1 MAPPLVVLVTDPRYE
16 LTRTAAIIREA
27 AAVLGGR
34 RVLVQLRDKEAT
46 SESLLAQAQA
56 LRLVT
61 REVGARL
68 VINGS
73 LAIAQQSG
81 ADGLHLP
88 GRRNAS
94 KIASTCAA
102 ARELLGHHA
111 LVTVAAHDDDDVRN
125 AALAGASAVLVSP
138 IFATPGKGTPR
149 GIAALSAARATADAA
164 RHDPSL
170 AVYALGGVTG
180 ANAAACIEAGA
191 DGVAAI
197 RALYEDGGEL
207 LRALAALAA
216 LDGLAAVAAVGPG
229 RSGMP

>member
-1 MAPPLVVLVTDPRYE
+1 MIPREAPPIVVLVTDPRYD
-16 LTRTAAIIREA
+16 LAQTSAVIREA
-27 AAVLGGR
+27 AAALGGH
-34 RVLVQLRDKEAT
+34 RVLVQLRDKEAST
-46 SESLLAQAQA
+46 ESLLAQARA

-81 ADGLHLP
+81 ADGVHLP
-88 GRRNAS
+88 GGRTAS
-94 KIASTCAA
+94 KITSTCAA
-102 ARELLGHHA
+102 ARELLGRHA
-111 LVTVAAHDDDDVRN
+111 LVTVAAHDDDDVLD

-138 IFATPGKGTPR
+138 ICATPGKGTPR

-164 RHDPSL
+164 RHDPAL

-180 ANAAACIEAGA
+180 ANAAECIEAGA

-197 RALYEDGGEL
+197 HALYEDGGEL
-207 LRALAALAA
+207 LRALAAL
-216 LDGLAAVAAVGPG
+216 GPATYRPG
-229 RSGMP
+229 P